1 MYFHRN
7 RNFGNGSLNA
17 NISNSSINKNLS
29 NANQYFSK
37 KVLTLTLRHSVYFCC
52 EVMKLKMLIKEF
64 ADFTGVSV
72 RTLHYY
78 DEIGLLTPAFVDR
91 STGYRFYDENSL
103 LRMQEILFYREL
115 DFSLKSIGEILSSPN
130 YDKNKALKEQKLLL
144 TLKKERLERLISA
157 IDGAVK
163 GENVMKAFENSEFEK
178 HKDEVKEKWGKTD
191 AYREHAQRTKNYPKQ
206 KWNDLAAGM
215 DHIMA
220 EFALCMRNDETPDS
234 AAAQILVKLLQNH
247 ITENYYL
254 CTNEILAGLGQMYVA
269 DDRFKNN
276 IDKHADGT
284 AAFICEAVEVYC
296 RK

>member
-1 MYFHRN
+1 
-7 RNFGNGSLNA
+7 
-17 NISNSSINKNLS
+17 
-29 NANQYFSK
+29 
-37 KVLTLTLRHSVYFCC
+37 
-52 EVMKLKMLIKEF
+52 MKMQIKEF
-64 ADFTGVSV
+64 AEITGVSV

-78 DEIGLLTPAFVDR
+78 DEIGLLVPACVDR
-91 STGYRFYDENSL
+91 VTGYRYYDENSL

-130 YDKNKALKEQKLLL
+130 YDKNKALNEQKYLL

-163 GENVMKAFENSEFEK
+163 GENVMSAFDDREIEMYKAEAR
-178 HKDEVKEKWGKTD
+178 EKWGKTD
-191 AYREHAQRTKNYPKQ
+191 AYKEHTEKTKHYSKE
-206 KWNDLAAGM
+206 KWNHLAEGM
-215 DHIMA
+215 NDILA
-220 EFALCMRNDETPDS
+220 EFAVCMKKGEKPASDE
-234 AAAQILVKLLQNH
+234 AQNLVEMLKNH

-269 DDRFKNN
+269 DERFKNN

-284 AAFICEAVEVYC
+284 AEFICEAIEVYC